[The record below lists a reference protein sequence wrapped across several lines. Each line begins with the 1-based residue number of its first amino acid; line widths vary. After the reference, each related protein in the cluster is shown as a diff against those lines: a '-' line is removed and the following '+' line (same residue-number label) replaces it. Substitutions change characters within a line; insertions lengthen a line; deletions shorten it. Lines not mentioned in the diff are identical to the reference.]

1 VLFNSWQFAVFF
13 PIVTLAYFLSP
24 QAVRVGVLLVASCFF
39 YMAFVP
45 KYILILAFLIL
56 FDFGAG
62 LMIERSDGRRRR
74 ACLVASLC
82 ANIGMLS
89 VFKYFNFF
97 NNNLADLA
105 HFLGW
110 NYSISSLHI
119 ILPIGLSFHTFQSMS
134 YTVEVYR
141 KRTPAERSLLYF
153 ALYVMFYPQ
162 LVAGPIERPQ
172 NLLHQFREYHRFD
185 WSRCKEGLRMMA
197 VGLFKKIFIADRA
210 SILVNAVYDQPAH
223 HSGWQLLVATYFFAF
238 QIYCDFSGYSSIALG
253 AAKVMGI
260 DLMVN
265 FNRPYLAATIA
276 DFWRRWHISL
286 STWFRDYLYIP
297 LGGNRCG
304 RPRMC
309 FNLAVVFLISGF
321 WHGANWTFIIWGGLH
336 AVYFIIHVLSAPS
349 LSRLTAS
356 ARGFGAKLLALAGIL
371 LTFNLVTLS
380 WIFFRA
386 ANLSDA
392 LTVLQRIVATPWP
405 QAGIDWH
412 PGLNSA
418 QFALALLLIAAML
431 VFEIMENRRPV
442 WKSIAVQPV
451 WLRWSAYYAFGLVFV
466 VLWLLNPQ
474 QAAQPFIYFQF

>member
-24 QAVRVGVLLVASCFF
+24 QAVRVGVLLVASCIF

-56 FDFGAG
+56 FDFTAG
-62 LMIERSDGRRRR
+62 LLIERAEGWRRR
-74 ACLVASLC
+74 AFLVASLC

-97 NNNLADLA
+97 NANLAELA
-105 HFLGW
+105 RFLGW
-110 NYSISSLHI
+110 HYSISYLHI

-141 KRTPAERSLLYF
+141 KKTPAERSLLYF

-185 WSRCKEGLRMMA
+185 WSRCKVGLRLMA
-197 VGLFKKIFIADRA
+197 LGLFKKIFIADRA
-210 SILVNAVYDQPAH
+210 AILVNAVYDQPGA

-260 DLMVN
+260 DLMLN

-286 STWFRDYLYIP
+286 STWFRDYVYFP
-297 LGGNRCG
+297 LGGSRCS
-304 RPRMC
+304 RPRLC

-321 WHGANWTFIIWGGLH
+321 WHGANWTFVIWGGLH
-336 AVYFIIHVLSAPS
+336 AIYFIIHVLSAPTFN
-349 LSRLTAS
+349 RLTAS
-356 ARGFGAKLLALAGIL
+356 LTGFGASLLNLAGIL
-371 LTFNLVTLS
+371 LTFNLVSLS
-380 WIFFRA
+380 WVFFRA
-386 ANLSDA
+386 ANLSVA
-392 LTVLQRIVATPWP
+392 STVLQRIIADPLP
-405 QAGIDWH
+405 HPGMNWH
-412 PGLNSA
+412 PGLDST
-418 QFALALLLIAAML
+418 QFALALVLIAAM
-431 VFEIMENRRPV
+431 VGFEIMETRTPV
-442 WKSIAVQPV
+442 WNSISLQP
-451 WLRWSAYYAFGLVFV
+451 RWVRWGAYYAFGLIFV
-466 VLWLLNPQ
+466 VLWLLSPQ

>member
-24 QAVRVGVLLVASCFF
+24 QAVRVGVLLVASCLF

-56 FDFGAG
+56 FDFAAG
-62 LMIERSDGRRRR
+62 LMIERADGWRRR
-74 ACLVASLC
+74 AFLIASLC

-97 NNNLADLA
+97 NTNLADLA
-105 HFLGW
+105 RFLGW
-110 NYSISSLHI
+110 NYSIANLHI

-172 NLLHQFREYHRFD
+172 NLLHQFREYHHFD
-185 WSRCKEGLRMMA
+185 WPRCKEGLRLMA
-197 VGLFKKIFIADRA
+197 LGLFKKIFIADRA
-210 SILVNAVYDQPAH
+210 SILVNAVYNQPGQ

-253 AAKVMGI
+253 AAKIMGI
-260 DLMVN
+260 DLMLN

-297 LGGNRCG
+297 LGGNRCS

-336 AVYFIIHVLSAPS
+336 ALYFIVHVLSAPTFG
-349 LSRLTAS
+349 RLTAS
-356 ARGFGAKLLALAGIL
+356 LKGAAAGLLKFAGII

-380 WIFFRA
+380 WVFFRA
-386 ANLSDA
+386 ASLSDA
-392 LTVLQRIVATPWP
+392 LTVLQKIVSDPLP
-405 QAGIDWH
+405 HPGVDWH
-412 PGLNSA
+412 PGLDAA
-418 QFALALLLIAAML
+418 QFALALLLIAAM
-431 VFEIMENRRPV
+431 VAFEIMETRKPV
-442 WKSIAVQPV
+442 WHSISMQPR
-451 WLRWSAYYAFGLVFV
+451 WLRWGAYYAFGVTFV
-466 VLWLLNPQ
+466 VLWLLSPQ